1 MSRTGT
7 TTSDRTRRP
16 AVAESP
22 RPAVVPARP
31 RRWRRRRG
39 PRHPLLVAALVPLL
53 LATIAWVLWASPLL
67 AVRTVQVDGARTLTA
82 QEVRDAAGLTD
93 GTPLLRVDVAAVAA
107 RVRRLPQVA
116 SAQVTRGWPD
126 RVVVTVSER
135 DPVAVVE
142 RAGQRSLVDGSG
154 VPFETVTGDPP
165 RGVVA
170 LDVPAPG
177 PRDAATAAGLAAIE
191 ALPPSVRG
199 QVTLVSATTGED
211 VVVRLADGTTV
222 VWGSGEQSAA
232 KAAALAGLLDQIA
245 KNALKGAAT
254 IDVSVPGAVV
264 LR

>member
-1 MSRTGT
+1 
-7 TTSDRTRRP
+7 
-16 AVAESP
+16 
-22 RPAVVPARP
+22 
-31 RRWRRRRG
+31 
-39 PRHPLLVAALVPLL
+39 
-53 LATIAWVLWASPLL
+53 
-67 AVRTVQVDGARTLTA
+67 
-82 QEVRDAAGLTD
+82 
-93 GTPLLRVDVAAVAA
+93 
-107 RVRRLPQVA
+107 
-116 SAQVTRGWPD
+116 
-126 RVVVTVSER
+126 
-135 DPVAVVE
+135 
-142 RAGQRSLVDGSG
+142 
-154 VPFETVTGDPP
+154 VTGDPP

-170 LDVPAPG
+170 LDVPVPG

>member
-1 MSRTGT
+1 
-7 TTSDRTRRP
+7 
-16 AVAESP
+16 
-22 RPAVVPARP
+22 
-31 RRWRRRRG
+31 
-39 PRHPLLVAALVPLL
+39 
-53 LATIAWVLWASPLL
+53 
-67 AVRTVQVDGARTLTA
+67 
-82 QEVRDAAGLTD
+82 
-93 GTPLLRVDVAAVAA
+93 VAAVAA

-135 DPVAVVE
+135 DPVVVVE